1 MAIFRK
7 CSYASL
13 AKLGAEA
20 DKAFSRLTKE
30 RDMFASKKR
39 TSAALF
45 GLLVVISLVAAACAQ
60 ATPAATPTNFP
71 VSTPLPPPAT
81 YTPGAAAAAT
91 VAPTVAPAATV
102 APAGQVNAFGVT
114 LPADAAP
121 PEKQFIRLMA
131 NERTVIN
138 FAEDVYNRTDYA
150 DMLATPLVRI
160 DKNFEIVPAG
170 AESWEVSSDGL
181 SWTYHLDKNLKW
193 SDGNPV
199 IADDY
204 VFTFQYQ
211 ADPKHAWDFTW
222 FWSPIK
228 NWDKAV
234 AGDVPVTDIGVKAVD
249 DYTLQFTTELPAPYF
264 AAQALYAR
272 PLSHKAFIKS
282 GEFYDSNPAT
292 AVSSSPWILT
302 EWTKGKQMVFS
313 PNLKYT
319 GKDKPYLEK
328 IILVLGDASKD
339 FVSYQANEVDLAAN
353 FTPADITLISNDP
366 ALSQEYHPGFGDF
379 RTDYLGFDTY
389 HAPFNDLKVRQAFAK
404 AIDRASIINN
414 IVHKQGIAAYSFL
427 MPGFPDSSSDVL
439 AKDDVNIFDP
449 AAAKMLLADAGFPD
463 GKGFPKLTLMLRQ
476 ENDTNKAVANAI
488 VGMLKDNLGV
498 EVEVSNIDSKTF
510 MADLN
515 AHKTQF
521 YMVSYG
527 FDYLDASNMLGV
539 WLSKG
544 RHAWKNDPFDK
555 LVNDATSF
563 VGDPAQRSQM
573 FKDAEKILVDDVGGI
588 FLIHRTPGDIYRP
601 YLKGSELEPDK
612 TGVATWHWPA
622 PEDIST
628 LTLTLYISKDVDQYR
643 K

>member
-1 MAIFRK
+1 LAIFRK

-45 GLLVVISLVAAACAQ
+45 GLLVVISLIASGCAQ

-199 IADDY
+199 VADDY

>member
-45 GLLVVISLVAAACAQ
+45 GLLVVISLIASGCAQ

-199 IADDY
+199 VADDY